1 MNKEKE
7 KGYTKELLDFTKE
20 LNPHKIE
27 EEIIKDIQD
36 LREELSKKFDCE
48 IDCIQL
54 SINKDKKEIKID
66 VKI

>member
-1 MNKEKE
+1 MNEK
-7 KGYTKELLDFTKE
+7 KGYTKELLEFTKK
-20 LNPHKIE
+20 LNPQKTE

-48 IDCIQL
+48 IACIQL